1 MALFNFDESRFVR
14 IQSGAVAL
22 AGPIDQAVGQLL
34 EGGAQN
40 IFFAGTGGAG
50 ILMQPASQLLST
62 QSAIGCYSVMPAE
75 LVLTGH
81 PQLSSHSIVVMPSL
95 SGTTR
100 ETLAALEYCK
110 QRGARVLALTGH
122 ADTPLARAADVSLV
136 NFAEDDTSCESFYL
150 QALCVALSVMRH
162 RKEFGGYAAVLAELL
177 RLPPLLLD
185 VKRAF
190 EARAEQFAGEIQ
202 SEPYHMITGAGSTW
216 PEAFYYGMCIL
227 EEMQWIR
234 MRPVHASDFFHGA
247 LELLDKD
254 VSLIVFQGEDALRP
268 LTERVAAFAR
278 DQTSKLHVRTGA
290 AASRALCR
298 LAKRLGPADH
308 EWLIESGNARGSC
321 RREGSEP
328 RAPFGAAGAGR
339 EPHRQALQVLR

>member
-75 LVLTGH
+75 LVMTGH

-247 LELLDKD
+247 LELLDQD

-278 DQTSKLHVRTGA
+278 DQTSKLHVFDTRTFDLPGI
-290 AASRALCR
+290 SRETRALISPVLLATVMER
-298 LAKRLGPADH
+298 VSAHLEAKRQHPLTM
-308 EWLIESGNARGSC
+308 
-321 RREGSEP
+321 RRYYKRVP
-328 RAPFGAAGAGR
+328 Y
-339 EPHRQALQVLR
+339 